1 VSDIFISY
9 ARPDRAKAQMLAKAL
24 EELGWSVWWDPK
36 IRPGKTF
43 HAVINR
49 ALEAAKCVIVL
60 WSRKSVQ
67 SNWVIEEATE
77 GKERSILV
85 PALIE
90 DNIKIPLGF
99 RQLHASRLTDW
110 QGEPSH
116 LEFDEL
122 KEAVK
127 DLLGG
132 SLNVSPGKGGASVI
146 KGGRKAPWL
155 ADFLKVPEGVYLD
168 PETKLMW
175 TIKDNGH
182 DIDWHEANKYARQL
196 RLGGYSDWRL
206 PTIEELKQL
215 HDPNRGELEYE
226 IRKPFQLTS
235 LFVWSSTREGSD
247 SAWGFGFIIDGR
259 RGSSLM
265 VNSDGPRAL
274 CVRRSGDDVGHWVI

>member
-1 VSDIFISY
+1 MSDIFISY
-9 ARPDRAKAQMLAKAL
+9 ARPDRPKAQVLAKAL
-24 EELGWSVWWDPK
+24 EEVGWSVWWDPK

-43 HAVINR
+43 HEVINQ

-77 GKERSILV
+77 GKERRILV

-90 DNIKIPLGF
+90 DDVKIPLGF

-110 QGEPSH
+110 QGEPMGH

-132 SLNVSPGKGGASVI
+132 SLRVSRGKGGASAI
-146 KGGRKAPWL
+146 KGAREVPWL

-168 PETKLMW
+168 PGTKLMW
-175 TIKDNGH
+175 TIADNGQ
-182 DIDWHEANKYARQL
+182 DLTWEAANEYARQL

-206 PTIEELKQL
+206 PTIEELQPL
-215 HDPNRGELEYE
+215 YDPSGGKEYD

-235 LFVWSSTREGSD
+235 HWVWSSTREGSD
-247 SAWGFGFIIDGR
+247 SACVFNFT
-259 RGSSLM
+259 RGERFSVLM
-265 VNSDGPRAL
+265 DISYRAL
-274 CVRRSGDDVGHWVI
+274 CVRRSGE